1 MSNLG
6 LFIVGT
12 FVTLLVIAS
21 MALLIWGAILDGR
34 DQQEHQKAAREATE
48 RRSRDQALHVVD
60 AA

>member
-12 FVTLLVIAS
+12 LVTLLVTAS
-21 MALLIWGAILDGR
+21 MGLLLWGAILDGR
-34 DQQEHQKAAREATE
+34 DEKAARLEAE
-48 RRSRDQALHVVD
+48 RERARQKTVRVAD

>member
-12 FVTLLVIAS
+12 LVTLLVTAS
-21 MALLIWGAILDGR
+21 MGLLFWGAILDGR
-34 DQQEHQKAAREATE
+34 DEEARREDE
-48 RRSRDQALHVVD
+48 RERARHKTPRVAD

>member
-12 FVTLLVIAS
+12 IVTLLVTAS
-21 MALLIWGAILDGR
+21 MGLLFWGAILDGR
-34 DQQEHQKAAREATE
+34 DEKEAGLEAERERARQKTVRVA
-48 RRSRDQALHVVD
+48 D